1 MEGKTF
7 DEAAQLEDWNAE
19 LFKMLQTGK
28 MSFSHSE
35 NTLIVHFESINYQYQ
50 HDIQYQYY
58 LEGYDHQWSVPSA
71 YQQARF
77 ATLPP
82 GSYTLHV
89 KAMGRSNG
97 RILGEST
104 LRIHIAQPW
113 WNSWWAWIVY
123 LSIFGAIVYFGWDYY
138 RERLHRK
145 YYDDKINF
153 FVNTAHNI
161 RTPLSLV
168 LAPLADLAKDT
179 TLGDKSRKFLEM
191 ALCNGDKLLRMVTEL
206 LNFQKIAVAKAQVHL
221 QNVELSVLLRQQVD
235 KFQMSAQEKHINL
248 RLATCGQ
255 HTFSTDLSMMDLIF
269 ENLLS
274 NAVKYTKVG
283 GTITISAS
291 LDEVGKQVSIQV
303 SDTGIG
309 IPKTEAK
316 HIFQSFFRASNA
328 VNSQEMGS
336 GLGLMLTRQL
346 VQKLGGKLT
355 FESEEGKGSAFLVVL
370 PDNGYVDVSVS
381 SKPSSLPETSD
392 NSVSTNEKI
401 KSEESLKDTLLFVDD
416 NDDLRQYIRMAF
428 ADQYHVVDVESG
440 EAALKY
446 LSENGECDIMVS
458 DVMMPG
464 MQGDELC
471 RRIKENK
478 ETSWLPVILLT
489 AKAGRD
495 FMIEGLGLGAD
506 DYIAKPFDSAILA
519 SKIASMLKN
528 RRHLSQYYIEKSLA
542 IVRGEDS
549 GQSSQKSLLPSEPSV
564 PSASDEKNKSSD
576 EKEPE
581 LDPMDQAFV
590 EKATRLVLDN
600 LSDTDFTIDRLC
612 QEMAMSRTLFYGKLK
627 TLTGQGPQ
635 DFIRL
640 IRLEQAAQYLKQG
653 DSVLDVSVKTG
664 FVNVKYFSTV
674 FKKHFGVSPS
684 KYE

>member
-1 MEGKTF
+1 
-7 DEAAQLEDWNAE
+7 
-19 LFKMLQTGK
+19 
-28 MSFSHSE
+28 
-35 NTLIVHFESINYQYQ
+35 
-50 HDIQYQYY
+50 
-58 LEGYDHQWSVPSA
+58 
-71 YQQARF
+71 
-77 ATLPP
+77 
-82 GSYTLHV
+82 
-89 KAMGRSNG
+89 
-97 RILGEST
+97 
-104 LRIHIAQPW
+104 
-113 WNSWWAWIVY
+113 
-123 LSIFGAIVYFGWDYY
+123 
-138 RERLHRK
+138 
-145 YYDDKINF
+145 
-153 FVNTAHNI
+153 
-161 RTPLSLV
+161 
-168 LAPLADLAKDT
+168 
-179 TLGDKSRKFLEM
+179 
-191 ALCNGDKLLRMVTEL
+191 
-206 LNFQKIAVAKAQVHL
+206 
-221 QNVELSVLLRQQVD
+221 
-235 KFQMSAQEKHINL
+235 
-248 RLATCGQ
+248 
-255 HTFSTDLSMMDLIF
+255 MMDLIF

-274 NAVKYTKVG
+274 NAVKYTQVG
-283 GTITISAS
+283 GTITVSAS
-291 LDEVGKQVSIQV
+291 LDEVARQVCIQV

-328 VNSQEMGS
+328 VNSHEMGS

-355 FESEEGKGSAFLVVL
+355 FESEEGKGTTFLIVL
-370 PDNGYVDVSVS
+370 PDNGNVDVAVS
-381 SKPSSLPETSD
+381 SKPLSLPETSD
-392 NSVSTNEKI
+392 NSVSVDEKI
-401 KSEESLKDTLLFVDD
+401 KPEESLKDTLLFVDD
-416 NDDLRQYIRMAF
+416 NEDLRQYIRMAF

-446 LSENGECDIMVS
+446 LSENGECDIVVS

-495 FMIEGLGLGAD
+495 FMIEGLDLGAD

-528 RRHLSQYYIEKSLA
+528 RRRLSQYYMEQSLA

-549 GQSSQKSLLPSEPSV
+549 GQSSQKNLLPSEPSV
-564 PSASDEKNKSSD
+564 ASGETNKSSSETNNSSD
-576 EKEPE
+576 EKELE

-635 DFIRL
+635 DFMRL